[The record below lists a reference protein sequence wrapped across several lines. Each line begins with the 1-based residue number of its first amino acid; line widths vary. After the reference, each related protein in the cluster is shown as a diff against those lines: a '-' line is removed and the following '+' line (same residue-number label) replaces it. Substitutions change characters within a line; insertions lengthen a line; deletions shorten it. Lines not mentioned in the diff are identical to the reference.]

1 MQPVIEEKK
10 PQVSHHSAVKMKEVI
25 VGDVKAIRTCK
36 GYILER
42 RKLIVSCVFFFFSF
56 SKILLIKHLIDSR
69 LYGLLFSLYW
79 PHDCTGSA
87 LAVAYC

>member
-1 MQPVIEEKK
+1 MQPVIEKKK

-42 RKLIVSCVFFFFSF
+42 RKLIVSCVFFFF
-56 SKILLIKHLIDSR
+56 
-69 LYGLLFSLYW
+69 
-79 PHDCTGSA
+79 
-87 LAVAYC
+87 

>member
-1 MQPVIEEKK
+1 MNAYKRFNSLESIKKHNVTMQPVIEEKK

-42 RKLIVSCVFFFFSF
+42 RKLIVSCVFFFFQFFQDIVNQTS
-56 SKILLIKHLIDSR
+56 DR
-69 LYGLLFSLYW
+69 
-79 PHDCTGSA
+79 
-87 LAVAYC
+87 